1 MDRLTPTRTVT
12 ATRLITVTT
21 TYETELTQDQFLAL
35 TPHQNLT
42 TRLLEVSDPVNLD
55 SLAVEILSDYGDLF
69 TEIAESADL
78 SDDLRSILAIVNTFD
93 YKQFGKLMLS
103 EYSEATEG
111 YTILDGNYR
120 SVALAL
126 LLKSDQLQYQPVTA
140 MHTEIQQ
147 SQVEQL
153 SADEAV
159 LTRTVTQ
166 AQQGMRHYPVN
177 RKR

>member
-21 TYETELTQDQFLAL
+21 TYETELSETEFLSL
-35 TPHQNLT
+35 TPLENLT

-55 SLAVEILSDYGDLF
+55 MLAVEILCDYGDLF
-69 TEIAESADL
+69 TEIAAVSDL
-78 SDDLRSILAIVNTFD
+78 NPDLQAILAIVNTFD
-93 YKQFGKLMLS
+93 YEQFGKLMLS
-103 EYSEATEG
+103 QYSVDTG
-111 YTILDGNYR
+111 YTVLDGNLR

-126 LLKSDQLQYQPVTA
+126 LVKSDQIEYQPVTA
-140 MHTEIQQ
+140 MYTEIQQ

-159 LTRTVTQ
+159 LTRTITQ
-166 AQQGMRHYPVN
+166 AQQGMQHYPIS

>member
-35 TPHQNLT
+35 TPLETLT

-78 SDDLRSILAIVNTFD
+78 SDDFRSILAIVNTFD
-93 YKQFGKLMLS
+93 YEKFDKLMLS
-103 EYSEATEG
+103 AYSEDKG
-111 YTILDGNYR
+111 YSISDGNHR

-126 LLKSDQLQYQPVTA
+126 LTKSDQLQYQPVTA

-153 SADEAV
+153 TPDEVV